1 MTTLR
6 KAAQQALEALENIS
20 NCYAGPHDSSG
31 ECASC
36 HEPSYMPHAPDCKKQ
51 NAITALRDALAQ
63 EDEIQEMLRTLGFKV
78 QCPESIG
85 ITLRRWRDGY
95 AAALAQEEQ
104 EQGPVAWMTH
114 GDNTLPL
121 FHKTFAAALCW
132 GACPTPLY
140 TRPPRHDIA
149 YESACGI
156 INEQDKK
163 LAELEAVNAEL
174 LGALCALV
182 LNIDAGGATLGAMYD
197 ARAAIAKAE
206 GQT

>member
-1 MTTLR
+1 MSTLR
-6 KAAQQALEALENIS
+6 EAAQQALEAVQGLFDAEAHEGGPRSGHINTPATRDYWVRLAQARKALHESVS
-20 NCYAGPHDSSG
+20 N
-31 ECASC
+31 
-36 HEPSYMPHAPDCKKQ
+36 
-51 NAITALRDALAQ
+51 LRDALAQ
-63 EDEIQEMLRTLGFKV
+63 E
-78 QCPESIG
+78 
-85 ITLRRWRDGY
+85 
-95 AAALAQEEQ
+95 EQ
-104 EQGPVAWMTH
+104 EPVAWMTH

-174 LGALCALV
+174 LEALKVMLYKTERHV
-182 LNIDAGGATLGAMYD
+182 LLPGATPAPESPVAL

-206 GQT
+206 GQK